1 MVIAIIPDAASIE
14 TLLNNLKE
22 AGFSLKDVS
31 IIMADVKA
39 RSALAQDAGPFKAV
53 TAMQLAAKLAG
64 AGVPAQD
71 AKTYA
76 DAVSKGKVF
85 VAIRTAPGGDKAA
98 AEMLDDY
105 APEMVRELPATRI
118 V

>member
-22 AGFSLKDVS
+22 AEFSLKDVS
-31 IIMADVKA
+31 VIMADVKA
-39 RSALAQDAGPFKAV
+39 RNAVAQDAGPFKGV
-53 TAMQLAAKLAG
+53 TAAQLAQKLAG
-64 AGVPAQD
+64 AGLSPQD
-71 AKTYA
+71 GKAYA
-76 DAVSKGKVF
+76 DAVSRGKVF

-105 APEMVRELPATRI
+105 SPEMVRKT
-118 V
+118 